1 VKSGKA
7 QGVRRAGVLVF
18 VVPLFLAACSS
29 KGPYQLNLMPAPKIY
44 SEKEINPFEAV
55 DERKFP
61 YSGILYATDRLPVTG
76 DSKEDFYENERG
88 HVLRFGLGK
97 IKLGKENLNWEQ
109 AKEVSLLKNRGK
121 DYPLQVTEVEELGV
135 LDSSRSQLIAS
146 LSKENGKSA
155 NKAFA
160 SLINQK
166 LSTSQTKDVYVYIHG
181 YKVVFSNPLLVA
193 AELWHFLG
201 YDGAFVAYAWPS
213 TPSRWAYAK
222 DLETAAY
229 SSRNLRL
236 MLEYLAKETNARRIH
251 IVAYSAG
258 TRVAI
263 NALSQLA
270 LLNKN
275 GSKNQLTKKLRIGH
289 VILVGSDS
297 DRGIFAGH
305 LEDGLLNVMDDFTI
319 YMSDTDKALGVSK
332 FVFARRR
339 LGQVFASESLEPAVR
354 DYLRGEKDLN
364 LIDVTEAEEASAGNG
379 HAYFRKSPWVSS
391 DVLMTLK
398 YDLTP
403 GERGLLRHKELPTW
417 VFPENYTERLRQQL
431 KTKIGLK

>member
-1 VKSGKA
+1 M
-7 QGVRRAGVLVF
+7 VL
-18 VVPLFLAACSS
+18 LATLLLASCSS

-44 SEKEINPFEAV
+44 SEKKINPFEAI
-55 DERKFP
+55 DKQIFP
-61 YSGILYATDRLPVTG
+61 YRGILYATDRLPATD

-88 HVLRFGLGK
+88 HVLRFGVGK
-97 IKLGKENLNWEQ
+97 IKLGKENLDWEQ
-109 AKEVSLLKNRGK
+109 AKKVSLLKNRGK
-121 DYPLQVTEVEELGV
+121 DYPLQVTKVDELGI
-135 LDSSRSQLIAS
+135 LDSSRSQLFISSDAE
-146 LSKENGKSA
+146 KGKSA

-160 SLINQK
+160 SLINKK
-166 LSTSQTKDVYVYIHG
+166 LSTSHNKDVYVYIHG
-181 YKVVFSNPLLVA
+181 YKVVFSNPLLVS

-201 YDGAFVAYAWPS
+201 YDGAFIAYAWPS

-236 MLEYLAKETNARRIH
+236 LLEYLAKETNARRIH
-251 IVAYSAG
+251 IIAYSAG

-275 GSKNQLTKKLRIGH
+275 GSKRSITNKLRIGH

-297 DRGIFAGH
+297 DRGIFAGY

-319 YMSDTDKALGVSK
+319 YMSDTDKALGISK
-332 FVFARRR
+332 FVFTRRR
-339 LGQVFASESLEPAVR
+339 LGQVFVPENLEPAVR
-354 DYLRGEKDLN
+354 DYLERTKDLS
-364 LIDVTEAEEASAGNG
+364 LINVTNAEEAAVGNG

-398 YDLTP
+398 YSLTP
-403 GERGLLRHKELPTW
+403 GERGLVRDKELPTW
-417 VFPENYTERLRQQL
+417 VFPDNYTDRLRQQL
-431 KTKIGLK
+431 KDKIGLN